1 MISEGSNYTGQNFTD
16 YLSDNSLEGY
26 DKNTSR
32 PLHEVDIG
40 FSNKR
45 SNSTST
51 GSLSHN
57 EEITPI
63 SHYPLTP

>member
-40 FSNKR
+40 FLINV
-45 SNSTST
+45 
-51 GSLSHN
+51 
-57 EEITPI
+57 PI
-63 SHYPLTP
+63 QLLQEV

>member
-40 FSNKR
+40 FLINVPFNFYRKFK
-45 SNSTST
+45 
-51 GSLSHN
+51 
-57 EEITPI
+57 PQ
-63 SHYPLTP
+63 